1 MAALLRLSSLGVLSL
16 TVALLPCCSGS
27 SDGGTGTPV
36 SPVPESSLRIAGGS
50 TAGGEG
56 EALAAELWVS
66 TGGALAR
73 PSRARFTMPSG
84 ALAAELRRRAEHH
97 VEAAAL
103 AVGGPDLA
111 GSARI
116 RRLAA
121 DAGAPVDA
129 NGNGTN
135 LDETVVQDQA
145 QLAALAGGAAP
156 AATRPVLFPF
166 AAGLADFSAP
176 LDGAGRGDYASQQTT
191 GIALDDV
198 SVEQLGHALRAR
210 VMVGAKL
217 ASDRRGTEFGATPE
231 RGALGLLLLQQAAA
245 LEETLLRR
253 LFHNGS
259 VLGRVQDPETYD
271 PAVSPLWL
279 PRAFDFAGD
288 SAIPAAPSDYFPVD
302 QAASLSGLA
311 AVLRGA
317 SELAWLASE
326 ANPDAEL
333 RALFVD
339 GPLGAAAA
347 PGGPP
352 VSSGSPPN
360 WEEDIREIMHDRGQC
375 LGCHLTGPGQRAGF
389 DVTTYESTLA
399 GGNNRVAW
407 PSVVPGD
414 HANSL
419 LWLVLLGST
428 PVTRVRM
435 PTPPRPPMDQADI
448 DLVAEW
454 IDAGALKEPQ
464 VEQPSVGFDL
474 SSVLARNLIGLHQDA
489 SGALHDRHEGDA
501 PSGFAAAHSTGAALT
516 ALASYVGANPDDAA
530 ALGALDRA
538 ADYALATL
546 SDADGGVRAAVE
558 IATGEALGAANLFGH
573 ARLTAGLAAAGRT
586 LGRPEVQQRSRV
598 AMLRMLADF
607 HDPAT
612 GLFRSERDRQGTRY
626 TPLIVAAVVEA
637 LREVA
642 IDGPIID
649 EREGEGRRIDA
660 AGKHD
665 DFLAALRGVLVFS
678 EWDGAGEVLNDG
690 IPDTDGNGIPE
701 PALAGGAHG
710 RAPMFVG
717 EILDGPSPEA
727 EVPTDPI
734 TWSEHIQPL
743 LRLKCAQCH
752 MNGAARGD
760 YRVDTPDLL
769 REPGESDGALPLIVP
784 GDPDASFFYRK
795 VVDRNPSIGAQMPE
809 ALPPI
814 SPAAKQLIYRWILE
828 GATSR

>member
-1 MAALLRLSSLGVLSL
+1 MAAVLRLSFLGGSLVS
-16 TVALLPCCSGS
+16 VALLASCGGDAGGSGALVR
-27 SDGGTGTPV
+27 PL
-36 SPVPESSLRIAGGS
+36 PESGLRIASGS

-66 TGGALAR
+66 TDGALAR
-73 PSRARFTMPSG
+73 PSRVPFTMPSG
-84 ALAAELRRRAEHH
+84 ALAAELQRRAEHH

-121 DAGAPVDA
+121 AAGAPGDA

-135 LDETVVQDQA
+135 LDETLAQDQV
-145 QLAALAGGAAP
+145 QLAALAGGTVP
-156 AATRPVLFPF
+156 AATRSVLFPF
-166 AAGLADFSAP
+166 AAGLANFAVS
-176 LDGAGRGDYASQQTT
+176 LDGAGRDDYARQQAA
-191 GIALDDV
+191 GVGLDDV

-210 VMVGAKL
+210 TLVGAKL
-217 ASDRRGTEFGATPE
+217 ASERRGSEFGATPE
-231 RGALGLLLLQQAAA
+231 RGALGLMLLQQAAA

-253 LFHNGS
+253 LFHDGRL
-259 VLGRVQDPETYD
+259 LGRLQDPDTYD
-271 PAVSPLWL
+271 PAVAPRWL
-279 PRAFDFAGD
+279 PRAFDFVGD
-288 SAIPAAPSDYFPVD
+288 PSLPAAPSAYFPVD
-302 QAASLSGLA
+302 QAASLAGLA

-333 RALFVD
+333 RALFVE
-339 GPLGAAAA
+339 GPFGVEIGTA
-347 PGGPP
+347 GPP
-352 VSSGSPPN
+352 VAGGPPN
-360 WEEDIREIMHDRGQC
+360 WEEDIREILHVKVLCTD
-375 LGCHLTGPGQRAGF
+375 CHGVARQFADF
-389 DVTTYESTLA
+389 DVSDYSSTLR
-399 GGNNRVAW
+399 GGENRESW
-407 PSVVPGD
+407 PTVVPGD
-414 HANSL
+414 HTQSL
-419 LWLVLLGST
+419 LWLVLNRTT
-428 PVTRVRM
+428 PVTPMLKM
-435 PTPPRPPMDQADI
+435 PPQPPRAAVEQEDV
-448 DLVAEW
+448 DLIAEW
-454 IDAGALKEPQ
+454 IDAGAPKEPQ

-474 SSVLARNLIGLHQDA
+474 SGVLARNLIGLHQDA

-501 PSGFAAAHSTGAALT
+501 PSGFAAAHSTGVALV
-516 ALASYVGANPDDAA
+516 ALASYTSANPDDAA

-538 ADYALATL
+538 ASYALASL
-546 SDADGGVRAAVE
+546 SDAAGGVRAAVE
-558 IATGEALGAANLFGH
+558 IATGGSLGAADLFGH
-573 ARLTAGLAAAGRT
+573 ARLTAGLAAAGRA
-586 LGRPEVQQRSRV
+586 LGRADVRQRSRV

-612 GLFRSERDRQGTRY
+612 GLFRSERDRTGTRY
-626 TPLIVAAVVEA
+626 TPLVIAAVVEA

-642 IDGPIID
+642 IDGPIVD
-649 EREGEGRRIDA
+649 EREGEGRRVDA
-660 AGKHD
+660 AGVHD
-665 DFLAALRGVLVFS
+665 DFLAALRPVLVFS

-717 EILDGPSPEA
+717 EILNGPSPAA
-727 EVPTDPI
+727 EVTTDPI

-752 MNGAARGD
+752 MNGAALGD

-769 REPGESDGALPLIVP
+769 RQPGESNGAEPLIVP
-784 GDPDASFFYRK
+784 GDPGASFFYRK
-795 VVDRNPSIGAQMPE
+795 VADRNPSIGAQMPE